1 LTFVAAGVSMHPE
14 VAAMGLA
21 HVTARLTN
29 VTGGGEAYE
38 AEFLVDTGAIHSMAL
53 EDKLAAAGVAV
64 EGKAV
69 YELANGEPVE
79 YKYGH
84 ARIAFMGEEAV
95 SRVVFGPAD
104 AEPMLGAVALETVG
118 IMVDPVT
125 QTLKRLPALPLK

>member
-1 LTFVAAGVSMHPE
+1 
-14 VAAMGLA
+14 MGLT

-29 VTGGGEAYE
+29 VTGEGEAYE
-38 AEFLVDTGAIHSMAL
+38 AEFLVDTGAIHSMAPQ
-53 EDKLAAAGVAV
+53 DKLAAAGVAV

-79 YKYGH
+79 YRYGH

-95 SRVVFGPAD
+95 SRVIFGPAD
-104 AEPMLGAVALETVG
+104 TEPILGAVALETVG

-125 QTLKRLPALPLK
+125 QTLKRLPILPLK